1 MLAKIL
7 TKTGYVF
14 GKIING
20 YFVPPSGR
28 KYKIDDDGNVNY
40 NGEICKV
47 LIANS

>member
-14 GKIING
+14 GKIVGN
-20 YFVPPSGR
+20 YFIPPSGI
-28 KYKIDDDGNVNY
+28 KYLIDDDGNVNY

-47 LIANS
+47 LIATS